1 MYEFYEEPRHLNFK
15 KVVMISIV
23 LIVILL
29 LVILLIAKKIATS
42 EKTIE
47 PQTQTTQ
54 NATTTFSSNDN
65 TICVELPNHLNL
77 TKYESNYLLE
87 LRSENDLGIFI
98 SKKDAIANRELS
110 DIVNADKIAF
120 LQNFEK
126 SSNISDIKELSV
138 NNNLAYTYSFHYL
151 DTKLNKAFYLQI
163 AWLQIDNQYYVFDIE
178 FPLDDL
184 SFYTNLVTS
193 VLASFQT
200 Q

>member
-15 KVVMISIV
+15 KVAIISVV

-42 EKTIE
+42 EKTLE

-65 TICVELPNHLNL
+65 TVCVELSNHLNL

-87 LRSENDLGIFI
+87 LRSENNLGIFI
-98 SKKDAIANRELS
+98 SQKDVIANRELS

-193 VLASFQT
+193 VLASFSIK
-200 Q
+200 

>member
-15 KVVMISIV
+15 KVVIISVV
-23 LIVILL
+23 LIIILL

-42 EKTIE
+42 EKTLE

-54 NATTTFSSNDN
+54 NTTTTFSSNDN
-65 TICVELPNHLNL
+65 TVRVELSNHLNL

-87 LRSENDLGIFI
+87 LRSENNLGIFI
-98 SKKDAIANRELS
+98 SKKDAISNRELS

-193 VLASFQT
+193 VLASFSIK
-200 Q
+200 

>member
-15 KVVMISIV
+15 KVVIISVV
-23 LIVILL
+23 LIAILL

-42 EKTIE
+42 EKTLE

-54 NATTTFSSNDN
+54 NTTTTFSSNDN
-65 TICVELPNHLNL
+65 TVRVELSNHLNL

-87 LRSENDLGIFI
+87 LRSENNLGIFI
-98 SKKDAIANRELS
+98 SKKDAISNRELS

-126 SSNISDIKELSV
+126 SSNISDIKELSD

-193 VLASFQT
+193 VLASFSIK
-200 Q
+200 